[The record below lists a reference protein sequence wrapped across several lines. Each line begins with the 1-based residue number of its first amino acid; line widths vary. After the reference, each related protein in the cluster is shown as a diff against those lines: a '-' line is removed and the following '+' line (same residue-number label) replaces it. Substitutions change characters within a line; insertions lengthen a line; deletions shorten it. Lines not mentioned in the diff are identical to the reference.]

1 MNDSCISACS
11 RQPMVGSSAG
21 PKQLGV
27 AFLNVISLIPIYV
40 LPWVIHGNASGVGD
54 LPTLL
59 RF

>member
-1 MNDSCISACS
+1 
-11 RQPMVGSSAG
+11 MVGSSAE